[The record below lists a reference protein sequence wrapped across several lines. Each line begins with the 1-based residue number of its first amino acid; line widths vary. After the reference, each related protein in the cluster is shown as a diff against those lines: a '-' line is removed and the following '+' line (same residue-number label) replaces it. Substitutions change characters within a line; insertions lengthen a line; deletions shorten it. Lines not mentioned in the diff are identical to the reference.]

1 MFYNMQFKSIQIKSI
16 NGKYW
21 LKIKF
26 EKKNLKLIEFGMIVF
41 NIVLDGH
48 WSFISI
54 YLTVN

>member
-1 MFYNMQFKSIQIKSI
+1 MQFKSIQIKSI
-16 NGKYW
+16 NGNNW